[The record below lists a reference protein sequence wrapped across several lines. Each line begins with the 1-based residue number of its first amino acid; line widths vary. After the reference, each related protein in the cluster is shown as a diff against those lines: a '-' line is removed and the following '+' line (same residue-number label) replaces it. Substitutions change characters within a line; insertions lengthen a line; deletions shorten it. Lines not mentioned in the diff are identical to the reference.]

1 MGGLRAGGSSGKK
14 NRLQERLAA
23 HKSKMNL
30 GIGMGAGN
38 EEDRL
43 ANIQNKGIQLR
54 TKFDNYQE
62 HSF

>member
-43 ANIQNKGIQLR
+43 ANIQNKGI
-54 TKFDNYQE
+54 
-62 HSF
+62 